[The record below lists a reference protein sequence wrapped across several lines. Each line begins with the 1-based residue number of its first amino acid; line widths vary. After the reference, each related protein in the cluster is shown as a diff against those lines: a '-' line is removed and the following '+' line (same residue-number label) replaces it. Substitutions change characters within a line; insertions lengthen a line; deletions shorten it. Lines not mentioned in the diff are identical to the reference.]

1 MSIPH
6 RPQWLMIFP
15 GYERYQLKI
24 LYLLNTQETK
34 DLHFVP
40 SPRYFKYSV
49 SISLQIFL
57 FVQPLIVVASTNT
70 AICYLKYASDGVKIR
85 VKCLLQIRMKIH
97 DCFSFFLTFK
107 ASIQFLLRVFSK
119 TTKKKIRTFLQM
131 QDGLACTSE
140 KISTGLTENTVQL
153 GKYFC

>member
-70 AICYLKYASDGVKIR
+70 AICYLKYASDGEKIR

-119 TTKKKIRTFLQM
+119 TTKKK
-131 QDGLACTSE
+131 SE
-140 KISTGLTENTVQL
+140 HFYKCKMDLLVLLKRYPL
-153 GKYFC
+153 G